1 MGMGKNIVVGVSG
14 GIAAYKACDVVSKL
28 KKQGFEI
35 DVIMTKNAQEFVSP
49 LTFQTLS
56 NQTVVTDM
64 FETPSDWN
72 VEHIELA
79 KKADVFV
86 IVPATANIIGKIANG
101 IADDML
107 TTTIMATEA
116 KKVIVPAMNTKMY
129 HNPFVQEN
137 ILKLKK
143 HGYYFIEPV
152 SGLLACGDTG
162 KGKMEDSTVI
172 VEELCLIA
180 NQTKEMAGCK
190 VTVTAGATTEDIDP
204 VRYLTNRS
212 TGKMGYAIA
221 EQAILK
227 GATVVLISGKTNLKP
242 PRGLSKFIEARSAE
256 EMYQEVKREFFDTDI
271 LIKAAAVADF
281 TPNVVAKNKIKKQDE
296 NLVIDLKR
304 TKDIAFEMGQLKKS
318 NQVMVG
324 FAAETESVLEHAVQK
339 LKKKNLDF
347 IVSNDLTKSG
357 AGFGTDTNIV
367 NFLFPDGEIEK
378 YDLMQKKEVADRI
391 LEKAHTILQN
401 RK

>member
-1 MGMGKNIVVGVSG
+1 MGKNIVVGVSG

-28 KKQGFEI
+28 KKQGFKI

-101 IADDML
+101 IADDMI

-129 HNPFVQEN
+129 HNPIVQEN
-137 ILKLKK
+137 ILKLKR

-162 KGKMEDSTVI
+162 KGKMEDPTVI

-180 NQTKEMAGCK
+180 NQTKEMVGCK
-190 VTVTAGATTEDIDP
+190 VTVTAGATMEDIDP
-204 VRYLTNRS
+204 VRYITNRS

-221 EQAILK
+221 EQAVLK

-281 TPNVVAKNKIKKQDE
+281 TPKVVAKNKIKKQDE

>member
-1 MGMGKNIVVGVSG
+1 MEKNIVVGVSG

-28 KKQGFEI
+28 KKQGFKI

-56 NQTVVTDM
+56 NQKVVTDM

-162 KGKMEDSTVI
+162 KGKMEDPTVI

-242 PRGLSKFIEARSAE
+242 PRGLSKFIEVRSAE

-281 TPNVVAKNKIKKQDE
+281 TPKVFAKNKIKKQDE

-304 TKDIAFEMGQLKKS
+304 TKDIAYEMGQLKKS

>member
-1 MGMGKNIVVGVSG
+1 MEKNIVVGVSG

-28 KKQGFEI
+28 KKQGFKI

-101 IADDML
+101 IADDMI

-129 HNPFVQEN
+129 HNPIVQEN
-137 ILKLKK
+137 ILKLKR

-162 KGKMEDSTVI
+162 KGKMEDPTVI

-242 PRGLSKFIEARSAE
+242 PRGLSKFIEVRSAE

-281 TPNVVAKNKIKKQDE
+281 TPKVFAKNKIKKQDE

-378 YDLMQKKEVADRI
+378 YDLMQKKEVADRV

>member
-1 MGMGKNIVVGVSG
+1 MGKNIVVGVSG

-129 HNPFVQEN
+129 NNPFVQEN

-143 HGYYFIEPV
+143 YGYYFIEPV

-281 TPNVVAKNKIKKQDE
+281 TPKVVAKNKIKKQDE

-367 NFLFPDGEIEK
+367 NFLLPDGEIEK
-378 YDLMQKKEVADRI
+378 YDLMKKKEVADRI
-391 LEKAHTILQN
+391 LEKAHTILKN

>member
-1 MGMGKNIVVGVSG
+1 MEKNIVVGVSG

-28 KKQGFEI
+28 KKQGFKI

-64 FETPSDWN
+64 FETPSGWN

-101 IADDML
+101 IADDMI

-129 HNPFVQEN
+129 HNPIVQEN
-137 ILKLKK
+137 ILKLKR

-162 KGKMEDSTVI
+162 KGKMEDPTVI

>member
-1 MGMGKNIVVGVSG
+1 MGKNIIVGVSG

-56 NQTVVTDM
+56 NQKVVTDM
-64 FETPSDWN
+64 FERPSDWN

-129 HNPFVQEN
+129 HNPIVQEN
-137 ILKLKK
+137 IMKLKR

-152 SGLLACGDTG
+152 SGLLACGDNG
-162 KGKMEDSTVI
+162 KGKMEEPGVI

-180 NQTKEMAGCK
+180 NQTQEMAGCK
-190 VTVTAGATTEDIDP
+190 VTVTAGATMEDIDP

-221 EQAILK
+221 EQAVLK
-227 GATVVLISGKTNLKP
+227 GATVVLISGKTNLTP
-242 PRGLSKFIEARSAE
+242 PRGLSKFIEIRSAQ
-256 EMYQEVKREFFDTDI
+256 EMYQEVKREMVDTDI

-281 TPNVVAKNKIKKQDE
+281 TPKITAEDKIKKQDDD
-296 NLVIDLKR
+296 LIIDLKR
-304 TKDIAFEMGQLKKS
+304 TKDIAFEMGKVKKS
-318 NQVMVG
+318 NQVIVG

-367 NFLFPDGEIEK
+367 SFLLPNGEIER
-378 YDLMQKKEVADRI
+378 YDLMQKKEVADNI
-391 LEKAHTILQN
+391 LKKAYTILQN

>member
-28 KKQGFEI
+28 KKQGFKI

-116 KKVIVPAMNTKMY
+116 NKVIVPAMNTKMY

-162 KGKMEDSTVI
+162 KGKMEDPTVI

-242 PRGLSKFIEARSAE
+242 PRGLSKFIEVRSAE

-281 TPNVVAKNKIKKQDE
+281 TPKVTAENKIKKQDE
-296 NLVIDLKR
+296 NLIIDLKR
-304 TKDIAFEMGQLKKS
+304 TKDIAFEMGKVKKS
-318 NQVMVG
+318 NQVIVG

-339 LKKKNLDF
+339 LKKKNMDF

-367 NFLFPDGEIEK
+367 SFILPNGEIEK

-391 LEKAHTILQN
+391 LKKAHTILQN

>member
-1 MGMGKNIVVGVSG
+1 MEKNIVVGVSG

-28 KKQGFEI
+28 KKQGFKI

-101 IADDML
+101 IADDMI

-129 HNPFVQEN
+129 HNPIVQEN
-137 ILKLKK
+137 ILKLKR

-242 PRGLSKFIEARSAE
+242 PRGLSKFIEVRSAE

-281 TPNVVAKNKIKKQDE
+281 TPKVFAKNKIKKQDE

>member
-1 MGMGKNIVVGVSG
+1 MGKNIIVGVSG

-56 NQTVVTDM
+56 NRKVVTDM
-64 FETPSDWN
+64 FERPSDWN

-129 HNPFVQEN
+129 HNPIVQEN
-137 ILKLKK
+137 IMKLKR

-152 SGLLACGDTG
+152 SGLLACGDNG
-162 KGKMEDSTVI
+162 KGKMEEPGVI

-180 NQTKEMAGCK
+180 NQTQEMAGCK
-190 VTVTAGATTEDIDP
+190 VTVTAGATMEDIDP

-221 EQAILK
+221 EQAVLK
-227 GATVVLISGKTNLKP
+227 GATVVLISGKTNLTP
-242 PRGLSKFIEARSAE
+242 PRGLSKFIEIRSAQ
-256 EMYQEVKREFFDTDI
+256 EMYQEVKREMVDTDI

-281 TPNVVAKNKIKKQDE
+281 TPKVTAENKIKKQNDD
-296 NLVIDLKR
+296 LIIDLKR
-304 TKDIAFEMGQLKKS
+304 TKDIAFEMGKVKKS
-318 NQVMVG
+318 NQVIVG

-347 IVSNDLTKSG
+347 IVSNDLKKSG

-367 NFLFPDGEIEK
+367 SFLLPNGEIER
-378 YDLMQKKEVADRI
+378 YDLMQKKEVADNI
-391 LEKAHTILQN
+391 LKKAYTILQN

>member
-1 MGMGKNIVVGVSG
+1 MEKNIVVGVSG

-28 KKQGFEI
+28 KKQGFKI

-56 NQTVVTDM
+56 NQKVVTDM

-242 PRGLSKFIEARSAE
+242 PRGLSKFIEVRSAE

-281 TPNVVAKNKIKKQDE
+281 TPKVFAKNKIKKQDE

-304 TKDIAFEMGQLKKS
+304 TKDIAYEMGQLKKS

>member
-1 MGMGKNIVVGVSG
+1 MGKNIVVGVSG

-56 NQTVVTDM
+56 NRKVVTDM
-64 FETPSDWN
+64 FERPSDWN

-129 HNPFVQEN
+129 HNPIVQEN
-137 ILKLKK
+137 IMKLKR

-162 KGKMEDSTVI
+162 KGKMEEPGVI

-180 NQTKEMAGCK
+180 NQTQEMAGCK
-190 VTVTAGATTEDIDP
+190 VTVTAGATMEDIDP

-221 EQAILK
+221 EQAVLK
-227 GATVVLISGKTNLKP
+227 GATVVLISGKTNLTP
-242 PRGLSKFIEARSAE
+242 PRGLSKFIEIRSAQ
-256 EMYQEVKREFFDTDI
+256 EMYQEVKREMVDTDI

-281 TPNVVAKNKIKKQDE
+281 TPKVTAENKIKKQDDD
-296 NLVIDLKR
+296 LIIDLKR
-304 TKDIAFEMGQLKKS
+304 TKDIAFEMGKVKKS
-318 NQVMVG
+318 NQVIVG

-367 NFLFPDGEIEK
+367 SFLLPNGEIER
-378 YDLMQKKEVADRI
+378 YDLMQKKEVADNI
-391 LEKAHTILQN
+391 LKKAYTILQN

>member
-1 MGMGKNIVVGVSG
+1 MGKNIVVGVSG

-64 FETPSDWN
+64 FETPSNWN

-129 HNPFVQEN
+129 HNPIVQEN
-137 ILKLKK
+137 ILKLKR

-162 KGKMEDSTVI
+162 KGKMEDPTVI

-221 EQAILK
+221 AQAILK

-242 PRGLSKFIEARSAE
+242 PRGLSKFIEVRSAE

-281 TPNVVAKNKIKKQDE
+281 TPKVVAKNKIKKQDK

>member
-1 MGMGKNIVVGVSG
+1 MGKNIVVGVSG

-129 HNPFVQEN
+129 HNPIVQEN

-143 HGYYFIEPV
+143 YGYYFIEPV

-162 KGKMEDSTVI
+162 KGKMEDPTVI

-242 PRGLSKFIEARSAE
+242 PRGLSKFIEVRSAE

-281 TPNVVAKNKIKKQDE
+281 TPKVFAKNKIKKQDE

-304 TKDIAFEMGQLKKS
+304 TKDIAYEMGQLKKS

>member
-1 MGMGKNIVVGVSG
+1 MGKNIVVGVSG

-129 HNPFVQEN
+129 NNPFVQDN

-162 KGKMEDSTVI
+162 KGKMEDPTVI

-242 PRGLSKFIEARSAE
+242 PRGLSKFIEVRSAE

-281 TPNVVAKNKIKKQDE
+281 TPKVVAKNKIKKQDE

-367 NFLFPDGEIEK
+367 NFLLPDGEIEK
-378 YDLMQKKEVADRI
+378 YDLMKKKEVADRI
-391 LEKAHTILQN
+391 LEKAHTILKN

>member
-1 MGMGKNIVVGVSG
+1 MEKNIVVGVSG

-28 KKQGFEI
+28 KKQGFKI

-101 IADDML
+101 IADDMI

-129 HNPFVQEN
+129 HNPIVQEN
-137 ILKLKK
+137 ILKLKR

-162 KGKMEDSTVI
+162 KGKMEDPTVI

-242 PRGLSKFIEARSAE
+242 PRGLSKFIEVRSAE

-281 TPNVVAKNKIKKQDE
+281 TPKFFAKNKIKKQDE

>member
-1 MGMGKNIVVGVSG
+1 MEKNIVVGVSG

-28 KKQGFEI
+28 KKQGFKI

-101 IADDML
+101 IADDMI

-129 HNPFVQEN
+129 HNPIVQEN
-137 ILKLKK
+137 ILKLKR

-162 KGKMEDSTVI
+162 KGKMEDPTVI

-180 NQTKEMAGCK
+180 NQTKEMVGCK
-190 VTVTAGATTEDIDP
+190 VTVTAGATMEDIDP
-204 VRYLTNRS
+204 VRYITNRS

-221 EQAILK
+221 EQAVLK
-227 GATVVLISGKTNLKP
+227 GATVVLISGKTNLTP
-242 PRGLSKFIEARSAE
+242 PRGLSKFIEVRSAE
-256 EMYQEVKREFFDTDI
+256 EMYQEVKREMLDTDI

-281 TPNVVAKNKIKKQDE
+281 TPKVVAKNKIKKQDE

-318 NQVMVG
+318 NQGMVG

-347 IVSNDLTKSG
+347 IVSNDLMKSG

>member
-1 MGMGKNIVVGVSG
+1 MGKNIVVGVSG

-56 NQTVVTDM
+56 NQKVVTDM

-129 HNPFVQEN
+129 HNPIVQEN
-137 ILKLKK
+137 ILKLKR

-162 KGKMEDSTVI
+162 KGKMEDPMVI

-242 PRGLSKFIEARSAE
+242 PRGLSKFIEVRSAE

-281 TPNVVAKNKIKKQDE
+281 TPKVVAKNKIKKQDE

>member
-1 MGMGKNIVVGVSG
+1 MEKNIVLGVSG

-28 KKQGFEI
+28 KKQGFKI

-56 NQTVVTDM
+56 NQKVVTDM

-242 PRGLSKFIEARSAE
+242 PRGLSKFIEVRSAE

-281 TPNVVAKNKIKKQDE
+281 TPKVVAKNKIKKQDE

-367 NFLFPDGEIEK
+367 NFLLPDGEIEK
-378 YDLMQKKEVADRI
+378 YDLMKKKEVADRI
-391 LEKAHTILQN
+391 LEKAHTILKN

>member
-1 MGMGKNIVVGVSG
+1 MEKNIVVGVSG

-28 KKQGFEI
+28 KKQGFKI

-56 NQTVVTDM
+56 NQKVVTDM

-101 IADDML
+101 IADDMI

-129 HNPFVQEN
+129 HNPIVQEN
-137 ILKLKK
+137 ILKLKR

-162 KGKMEDSTVI
+162 KGKMEDPTVI

-242 PRGLSKFIEARSAE
+242 PRGLSKFIEVRSAE

-281 TPNVVAKNKIKKQDE
+281 TPKFFAKNKIKKQDE

>member
-1 MGMGKNIVVGVSG
+1 MGKNIVVGVSG

-162 KGKMEDSTVI
+162 KGKMEDPTVI

-242 PRGLSKFIEARSAE
+242 PRGLSKFIEVRSAE

-281 TPNVVAKNKIKKQDE
+281 TPKVVAKNKIKKQDE

>member
-1 MGMGKNIVVGVSG
+1 MGKNIVVGVSG

-129 HNPFVQEN
+129 NNPFVQEN

-281 TPNVVAKNKIKKQDE
+281 TPKVVAKNKIKKQDE

>member
-1 MGMGKNIVVGVSG
+1 MGKNIVVGVSG

-64 FETPSDWN
+64 FETPSDCN

-101 IADDML
+101 IADDMI

-129 HNPFVQEN
+129 HNPIVQEN
-137 ILKLKK
+137 ILKLKR

-162 KGKMEDSTVI
+162 KGKMEDPTVI

-242 PRGLSKFIEARSAE
+242 PRGLSKFIEVRSAE

-281 TPNVVAKNKIKKQDE
+281 TPKVFAKNKIKKQDE

-304 TKDIAFEMGQLKKS
+304 TKDIAYEMGQLKKS

>member
-1 MGMGKNIVVGVSG
+1 MGKNIVVGVSG

-28 KKQGFEI
+28 KKQGFKI

-56 NQTVVTDM
+56 NQKVVTDM

-137 ILKLKK
+137 ILKLKR

-162 KGKMEDSTVI
+162 KGKMEDPTVI

-180 NQTKEMAGCK
+180 NQTKEMVGCK
-190 VTVTAGATTEDIDP
+190 VTVTAGATTEDIDT
-204 VRYLTNRS
+204 VRYITNRS

-221 EQAILK
+221 EQAVLK
-227 GATVVLISGKTNLKP
+227 GATVVLISGKTNLTP
-242 PRGLSKFIEARSAE
+242 PRGLSKFIEVRSAE
-256 EMYQEVKREFFDTDI
+256 EMYQEVKREMLDTDI

-281 TPNVVAKNKIKKQDE
+281 TPKVVAKNKIKKQDE

-304 TKDIAFEMGQLKKS
+304 TKDIAYEMGQLKKS

-367 NFLFPDGEIEK
+367 NFLLPDGEIEK
-378 YDLMQKKEVADRI
+378 YDLMKKKEVADRI
-391 LEKAHTILQN
+391 LEKAHTILKN

>member
-1 MGMGKNIVVGVSG
+1 MGKNIVVGVSG

-101 IADDML
+101 IADDMI

-129 HNPFVQEN
+129 HNPIVQEN
-137 ILKLKK
+137 ILKLKR

-162 KGKMEDSTVI
+162 RGKMEDPTVI

-242 PRGLSKFIEARSAE
+242 PRGLSKFIEVRSAE

-281 TPNVVAKNKIKKQDE
+281 TPKVVAKNKIKKQDE

>member
-1 MGMGKNIVVGVSG
+1 MGKNIVVGVSG

-101 IADDML
+101 IADDMI

-162 KGKMEDSTVI
+162 KGKMEDPTVI

-242 PRGLSKFIEARSAE
+242 PRGLSKFIEVRSAE

-281 TPNVVAKNKIKKQDE
+281 TPKVFAKNKIKKQDE

-391 LEKAHTILQN
+391 LKKAHTILQN

>member
-1 MGMGKNIVVGVSG
+1 MGKNIVVGVSG

-101 IADDML
+101 IADDMI

-129 HNPFVQEN
+129 HNPIVQEN
-137 ILKLKK
+137 ILKLKR

-242 PRGLSKFIEARSAE
+242 PQGLSKFIEVRSAE

-281 TPNVVAKNKIKKQDE
+281 TPKVFAKNKIKKQDE

-304 TKDIAFEMGQLKKS
+304 TKDIAYEMGQLKKS

>member
-1 MGMGKNIVVGVSG
+1 MEKNIVVGVSG

-28 KKQGFEI
+28 KKQGFKI

-56 NQTVVTDM
+56 NQKVVTDM

-242 PRGLSKFIEARSAE
+242 PRGLSKFIEVRSAE

-281 TPNVVAKNKIKKQDE
+281 TPKVVAKNKIKKQDE

-367 NFLFPDGEIEK
+367 NFLLPDGEIEK
-378 YDLMQKKEVADRI
+378 YDLMKKKEVADRI
-391 LEKAHTILQN
+391 LEKAHTILKN

>member
-1 MGMGKNIVVGVSG
+1 MGKNIVVGVSG

-101 IADDML
+101 IADDMI

-129 HNPFVQEN
+129 HNPIVQEN
-137 ILKLKK
+137 ILKLKR

-162 KGKMEDSTVI
+162 KGKMEDPTVI

-242 PRGLSKFIEARSAE
+242 PRGLSKFIEVRSAE

-281 TPNVVAKNKIKKQDE
+281 TPKVVAKNKIKKQDE

>member
-1 MGMGKNIVVGVSG
+1 MEKNIVVGVSG

-28 KKQGFEI
+28 KKQGFKI

-101 IADDML
+101 IADDMI

-129 HNPFVQEN
+129 HNPIVQEN
-137 ILKLKK
+137 ILKLKR

-162 KGKMEDSTVI
+162 KGKMEDPTVI

-180 NQTKEMAGCK
+180 NQTKEMVGCK
-190 VTVTAGATTEDIDP
+190 VTVTAGATMEDIDP
-204 VRYLTNRS
+204 VRYITNRS

-221 EQAILK
+221 EQAVLK
-227 GATVVLISGKTNLKP
+227 GATVVLISGKTNLTP
-242 PRGLSKFIEARSAE
+242 PRGLSKFIEVRSAE
-256 EMYQEVKREFFDTDI
+256 EMYQEVKREMLDTDI

-281 TPNVVAKNKIKKQDE
+281 TPKVVAKNKIKKQDE

-378 YDLMQKKEVADRI
+378 YDLMKKKEVADRI

>member
-1 MGMGKNIVVGVSG
+1 MEKNIVVGVSG

-28 KKQGFEI
+28 KKQGFKI

-242 PRGLSKFIEARSAE
+242 PRGLSKFIEVRSAE

-281 TPNVVAKNKIKKQDE
+281 TPKVVAKNKIKKQDE

>member
-1 MGMGKNIVVGVSG
+1 MDMEKNIVVGVSG

-129 HNPFVQEN
+129 NNPFVQEN

-143 HGYYFIEPV
+143 YGYYFIEPV

-281 TPNVVAKNKIKKQDE
+281 TPKVVAKNKIKKQDE

>member
-1 MGMGKNIVVGVSG
+1 MGKNIVVGVSG

-56 NQTVVTDM
+56 NRKVVTDM
-64 FETPSDWN
+64 FERPSDWN

-86 IVPATANIIGKIANG
+86 IVPATSNIIGKIANG

-129 HNPFVQEN
+129 HNPIVQEN
-137 ILKLKK
+137 IMKLKR

-162 KGKMEDSTVI
+162 KGKMEEPGVI

-180 NQTKEMAGCK
+180 NQTQEMAGCK
-190 VTVTAGATTEDIDP
+190 VTVTAGATMEDIDP

-221 EQAILK
+221 EQAVLK
-227 GATVVLISGKTNLKP
+227 GATVVLISGKTNLTP
-242 PRGLSKFIEARSAE
+242 PRGLSKFIEIRSAQ
-256 EMYQEVKREFFDTDI
+256 EMYQEVKREMVDTDI

-281 TPNVVAKNKIKKQDE
+281 TPKVTAENKIKKQDDD
-296 NLVIDLKR
+296 LIIDLKR
-304 TKDIAFEMGQLKKS
+304 TKDIAFEMGKVKKS
-318 NQVMVG
+318 NQVIVG

-367 NFLFPDGEIEK
+367 SFLLPNGEIER
-378 YDLMQKKEVADRI
+378 YDLMQKKEVADNI
-391 LEKAHTILQN
+391 LKKAYTILQN

>member
-1 MGMGKNIVVGVSG
+1 MEKNIVVGVSG

-101 IADDML
+101 IADDMI

-129 HNPFVQEN
+129 HNPIVQEN

-143 HGYYFIEPV
+143 YGYYFIEPV

-162 KGKMEDSTVI
+162 KGKMEDPTVI

-242 PRGLSKFIEARSAE
+242 PRGLSKFIEVRSAE

-281 TPNVVAKNKIKKQDE
+281 TPKVFAKNKIKKQDE

-304 TKDIAFEMGQLKKS
+304 TKDIAYEMGQLKKS

>member
-1 MGMGKNIVVGVSG
+1 MGKNIVVGVSG

-28 KKQGFEI
+28 KKQGFKI

-56 NQTVVTDM
+56 NQKVVTDM

-137 ILKLKK
+137 ILKLKR

-162 KGKMEDSTVI
+162 KGKMEDPTVI

-180 NQTKEMAGCK
+180 NQTKEMVGCK
-190 VTVTAGATTEDIDP
+190 VTVTAGATMEDIDP

-221 EQAILK
+221 EQAVLK
-227 GATVVLISGKTNLKP
+227 AATVVLISGKTNLTP
-242 PRGLSKFIEARSAE
+242 PRGLSKFIEVRSAE
-256 EMYQEVKREFFDTDI
+256 EMYQEVKREMLDTDI

-281 TPNVVAKNKIKKQDE
+281 TPKVVAKNKIKKQDE

-304 TKDIAFEMGQLKKS
+304 TKDIAYEMGQLKKS

>member
-1 MGMGKNIVVGVSG
+1 MGKNIVVGVSG

-28 KKQGFEI
+28 KKQGFKI

-101 IADDML
+101 IADDMI

-129 HNPFVQEN
+129 HNPIVQEN
-137 ILKLKK
+137 ILKLKR

-162 KGKMEDSTVI
+162 KGKMEDPTVI

-242 PRGLSKFIEARSAE
+242 PRGLSKFIEVRSAE

-281 TPNVVAKNKIKKQDE
+281 TPKVFAKNKIKKQDE

-304 TKDIAFEMGQLKKS
+304 TKDIAYEMGQLKKS

>member
-1 MGMGKNIVVGVSG
+1 MEKNIVVGVSG

-64 FETPSDWN
+64 FETPSGWN

-101 IADDML
+101 IADDMI

-129 HNPFVQEN
+129 HNPIVQEN
-137 ILKLKK
+137 ILKLKR

-281 TPNVVAKNKIKKQDE
+281 TPKVVAKNKIKKQDE

-367 NFLFPDGEIEK
+367 NFLLPDGEIEK